1 MLKQFMRAFALTA
14 GSVQGS
20 ADGCQTIGDVMVVLG
35 GCTFGGGLYRLHTP
49 TSSGVASSMSA
60 AAFPEYEFP
69 LRCFGFDWLGRQFAL
84 DPRRGGALDPEV
96 LLLEPGTGE
105 ALEVPV
111 PISAFHD
118 EELVNYTD
126 AALASNFF
134 AEWQSKERQELPFD
148 KCVGYKVPLF
158 LGGEDAISNL
168 EITDIDVYWSLMCQL
183 RLATRS
189 AAPGTSVR
197 DITIGD

>member
-1 MLKQFMRAFALTA
+1 MLKQFNRRFALTA
-14 GSVQGS
+14 GSPQGS
-20 ADGCQTIGDVMVVLG
+20 ADGCQTIDDVMATLG
-35 GCTFGGGLYRLHTP
+35 GCTFAGGLYRLHTP
-49 TSSGVASSMSA
+49 RSSAVASSMAA

-84 DPRRGGALDPEV
+84 DPRRGRAMDPEV
-96 LLLEPGTGE
+96 LMLEPGTGE
-105 ALEVPV
+105 GLEIPV
-111 PISAFHD
+111 SISTFHD

-134 AEWQSKERQELPFD
+134 AEWQTEDRRDLPFD

-168 EITDIDVYWSLMCQL
+168 EITDIDVYWSLMGQL
-183 RLATRS
+183 RLAARGL
-189 AAPGTSVR
+189 APGTRIR
-197 DITIGD
+197 DISIGD